1 MLCRSVTKGVRLR
14 TFFEDRFFTSR
25 RHEETKGV
33 GLVVVVVVVVVII
46 IIVVSHSRWS
56 SSSSSSSSSSYTS
69 RGVCVRDFILRTL
82 SERKK
87 RSNSFFFFFG
97 FQLKTSLDIFFA
109 TFLPLPRR
117 HNNRSRTPYHKLRPL
132 GLVCVSRVKRLVKKK
147 KKKKKE
153 KETDLRER
161 RETTTTRKKRR
172 GEERLRRLGF

>member
-1 MLCRSVTKGVRLR
+1 MYTSNRVLVVQDAVVLVVVEENRRQRMLCRSVTKGVRLR

-56 SSSSSSSSSSYTS
+56 SSSSSSSSYTS

-87 RSNSFFFFFG
+87 SSNS
-97 FQLKTSLDIFFA
+97 QLM
-109 TFLPLPRR
+109 
-117 HNNRSRTPYHKLRPL
+117 
-132 GLVCVSRVKRLVKKK
+132 KR
-147 KKKKKE
+147 
-153 KETDLRER
+153 
-161 RETTTTRKKRR
+161 
-172 GEERLRRLGF
+172 